1 MILFFDTETNGLWR
15 RDLEA
20 DHKDQPHMVS
30 IAAQLCD
37 MKEKVVGQ
45 MAFRMKPSDIDFII
59 PKDVEEI
66 HGISTKEAEQTGI
79 PTRIALELFKELLE
93 KTDIL
98 VAHNTAFDLQ
108 IIERAF
114 KVFGMKYK
122 LPELVYCTMMMAKN
136 EMKLKGELDD
146 YKFPKLKECYE
157 HFFTGSYREWHD
169 ALTDVNICRN
179 LYFNMIARKIKPLS
193 PQIIPTELMLK
204 IDGQKYKNL
213 IKFLKNLKHIKNL
226 NGWETNFCK
235 SIIQRLEKSDQD
247 HILLSNKQYRILKDI
262 HGKEKTKS

>member
-15 RDLEA
+15 RDLKV
-20 DHKDQPHMVS
+20 DHDDQPHMVS

-45 MAFRMKPSDIDFII
+45 MAFRMKPSDINFII

-66 HGISTKEAEQTGI
+66 HGISTKNAEQTGI
-79 PTRIALELFKELLE
+79 STRIALELFKELLE

-114 KVFGMKYK
+114 NEFGIKYK
-122 LPELVYCTMMMAKN
+122 LPKLIYCTMMMAKN
-136 EMKLKGELDD
+136 EMKLQGKLDD

-157 HFFTGSYREWHD
+157 YFFTGSYREWHD
-169 ALTDVNICRN
+169 ALTDVTICRN
-179 LYFNMIARKIKPLS
+179 LYFNMIARKIEPVF
-193 PQIIPTELMLK
+193 PQIIPKELLLR
-204 IDGQKYKNL
+204 IEGQKYQNL
-213 IKFLKNLKHIKNL
+213 IKFLKNIKHNKNL
-226 NGWETNFCK
+226 NGWENNFCK
-235 SIIQRLEKSDQD
+235 SVIERLEKANLD
-247 HILLSNKQYRILKDI
+247 HILLSTKQYRILKDI
-262 HGKEKTKS
+262 HRKNGK

>member
-15 RDLEA
+15 RDLKA
-20 DHKDQPHMVS
+20 DHKDQPHIVS
-30 IAAQLCD
+30 VAAQLCN
-37 MKEKVVGQ
+37 MNEKVIGQ
-45 MAFRMKPSDIDFII
+45 MAFRMKPSDIEFII

-79 PTRIALELFKELLE
+79 HTLTALELFKELLE

-114 KVFGMKYK
+114 NVFGVKYK
-122 LPELVYCTMMMAKN
+122 LPKLIYCTMTMAKN
-136 EMKLKGELDD
+136 EMKLQGKLDD

-157 HFFTGSYREWHD
+157 YFFTGSYRDWHD

-179 LYFNMIARKIKPLS
+179 LYFNMIARGIKPVS
-193 PQIIPTELMLK
+193 PQIIPKELLLR
-204 IDGQKYKNL
+204 IEGQKYKNL
-213 IKFLKNLKHIKNL
+213 IKFLKNLKYNKNL

-235 SIIQRLEKSDQD
+235 SVIERLEQSDKD
-247 HILLSNKQYRILKDI
+247 HVLLSTKQYRILKDI
-262 HGKEKTKS
+262 HKKNGK